1 MIPDEILESYKP
13 LVDFIATVNG
23 KGCEVVLHDLRK
35 LDHSI
40 IAIKN
45 NHITG
50 RKVND
55 TITDFALDI
64 IHKKKHKDK
73 NYICNYIG
81 KTGNGRKKVRAST
94 YFIRDEDENLIGMLC
109 TNIDVTALSNARK
122 YITDLIM
129 IDESTETDEQ
139 EHFSLSINEHVSSIV
154 SRTLSEFG
162 AEPLRMTMDEKKSIV
177 KELESKGVFK
187 LKGVVGGVAKSLEV
201 SDQTIYRYLKE
212 LGKG

>member
-1 MIPDEILESYKP
+1 MTPDEILESYKP

-64 IHKKKHKDK
+64 IHKKKHNDK

-94 YFIRDEDENLIGMLC
+94 YLLC

-122 YITDLIM
+122 YIANLIM

-162 AEPLRMTMDEKKSIV
+162 AEPLRMTMDEKKSVV